1 MCFAMSRRIS
11 SAIALLATVGIV
23 VSSISLFHHY
33 GSSKSSFCDFGNN
46 FNCDMV
52 NRSIYSTVF
61 GIPVALIGILGY
73 ALLLGLA
80 TIYRSKKDASMM
92 LLLASVAGL
101 GFAIYLTYIE
111 GFVLGVWCI
120 LCLSSF
126 ACILGITALSS
137 TLVAQ
142 AMWRAADSGQ
152 R

>member
-1 MCFAMSRRIS
+1 MRSAMSRRITTV
-11 SAIALLATVGIV
+11 IAVLSLVGMV

-33 GSSKSSFCDFGNN
+33 GSSKSSFCDFGNT

-80 TIYRSKKDASMM
+80 TVYRDKKDGAMM
-92 LLLASVAGL
+92 LLVASVAGL

-137 TLVAQ
+137 TLLAQ
-142 AMWRAADSGQ
+142 AMWRDSGQ
-152 R
+152 S

>member
-1 MCFAMSRRIS
+1 MSRRVTN
-11 SAIALLATVGIV
+11 AIAVLSVVGMV

-33 GSSKSSFCDFGNN
+33 GSSKSSFCDFGNT

-73 ALLLGLA
+73 ALLLVLA
-80 TIYRSKKDASMM
+80 TVYRDKNDAAIM
-92 LLLASVAGL
+92 LLVASVAGL

-137 TLVAQ
+137 RLAAR
-142 AMWRAADSGQ
+142 AMWRGRDSRQ
-152 R
+152 S

>member
-1 MCFAMSRRIS
+1 MRSAMNRRITT
-11 SAIALLATVGIV
+11 AIAVLSMVGMV

-52 NRSIYSTVF
+52 NRSIYSTIF

-80 TIYRSKKDASMM
+80 TVYREKRDGAMM

-126 ACILGITALSS
+126 ACIVGITALSS
-137 TLVAQ
+137 TLVARS
-142 AMWRAADSGQ
+142 MWRGTDQS
-152 R
+152 

>member
-1 MCFAMSRRIS
+1 MSRPITA
-11 SAIALLATVGIV
+11 AIAVLSVLGML
-23 VSSISLFHHY
+23 VSSVSLFHHY
-33 GSSKSSFCDFGNN
+33 GSSKSSFCDFGNT

-80 TIYRSKKDASMM
+80 TVYRKKKDAAMM
-92 LLLASVAGL
+92 LLAASVAGL

-126 ACILGITALSS
+126 ACIVGITALSS

-142 AMWRAADSGQ
+142 AMWHRQNTDQS
-152 R
+152 